1 MTGSGTRLAPT
12 DCAWEVVHGS
22 GMVVVVCL
30 VEGGAAADR
39 DVEWLR
45 VSRRGGICLPIQLIW
60 LRAGGS

>member
-39 DVEWLR
+39 DVEWLD
-45 VSRRGGICLPIQLIW
+45 GFPDGE
-60 LRAGGS
+60 GSACQSSSFG